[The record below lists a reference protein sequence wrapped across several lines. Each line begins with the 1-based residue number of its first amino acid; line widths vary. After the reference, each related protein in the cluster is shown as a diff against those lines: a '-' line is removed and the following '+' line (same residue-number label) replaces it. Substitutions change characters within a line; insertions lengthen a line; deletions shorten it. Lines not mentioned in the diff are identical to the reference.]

1 MMWAVYGIGS
11 RIARL
16 LIGLIARLGH
26 EKAHQAVFGRHGWES
41 RLIKAKEDA
50 LQRGKTGTWIHVHC
64 ASLGEHEQAAPVIA
78 ELQRAQPGRPIL
90 LTFFSPS
97 GMEGVSDA
105 SVDHVDYLPFDTP
118 GEAHRFARLLQPGD
132 TLLVKYEL
140 WPHHL
145 RALRQGGTHV
155 HLMAARFD
163 AGRHPLN
170 RWGGWMR
177 RQLAQLD
184 AIQVQDAESQAVLA
198 QWGLESE
205 ITGDPRTD
213 RVLQSLSDA
222 IPPQVSAELDRI
234 AAWRGDR
241 RMLIVGSAWEAE
253 WQALTR
259 LDLSTISDWAML
271 VVPHDVRGPHV
282 DRWCADPHVIRS
294 SQVEEGPYP
303 EGACLVL
310 DRIGTLRHAYGLAHL
325 AVVGGG
331 WGSGVHNTL
340 EPAAHGLAIAVGPR
354 VEGFREIEG
363 LQQAGALS
371 ILATPKSLSD
381 WLTVH
386 LNGDGD
392 RRLHEAGQNALNWVS
407 AHRGAAS
414 RIVAAWQ
421 RHLG

>member
-1 MMWAVYGIGS
+1 MDGS
-11 RIARL
+11 PVSPRPR
-16 LIGLIARLGH
+16 
-26 EKAHQAVFGRHGWES
+26 KTPS
-41 RLIKAKEDA
+41 K
-50 LQRGKTGTWIHVHC
+50 GKTGTWIHVHC
-64 ASLGEHEQAAPVIA
+64 ASLGEYEQAAPVIA
-78 ELQRAQPGRPIL
+78 GCSVHNRDAPIL
-90 LTFFSPS
+90 LTFSPS

-145 RALRQGGTHV
+145 RALRQGGTRV
-155 HLMAARFD
+155 HLVAARFD

-205 ITGDPRTD
+205 ITGDPRAD

-259 LDLSTISDWAML
+259 LDLSTMSDWAML

-294 SQVEEGPYP
+294 SQVEEGPTP
-303 EGACLVL
+303 KAPASSW
-310 DRIGTLRHAYGLAHL
+310 TA
-325 AVVGGG
+325 
-331 WGSGVHNTL
+331 SGPSGMLTAWPISPWSV
-340 EPAAHGLAIAVGPR
+340 AVGEVASTTPSNRPPTDWPSPWGPEWKGFEKSRAFNKPVHCPSWPPR
-354 VEGFREIEG
+354 K
-363 LQQAGALS
+363 
-371 ILATPKSLSD
+371 T
-381 WLTVH
+381 
-386 LNGDGD
+386 
-392 RRLHEAGQNALNWVS
+392 
-407 AHRGAAS
+407 
-414 RIVAAWQ
+414 
-421 RHLG
+421 